1 MNPDD
6 LDASDTLLVKADALI
21 HRHRTG
27 GTHDPDDDLPLL
39 DDVVGE
45 DLPLLDD
52 ITSLPEPEAVDAPAL
67 PATAEAA
74 PTRVAELEAQVA
86 QLEDELAEQREALAR
101 ASESHDAVLKR
112 AVTAEEAASRTT
124 VSSQATRMAVAEQLI
139 DLDARISQKLE
150 AWLGDELPQIVA
162 TELDGMVERLRMK
175 TLAHMRATL
184 IPELSAKLS
193 EVLDATV
200 HDRVSG
206 D

>member
-27 GTHDPDDDLPLL
+27 NTHDPEDDLPLL

-45 DLPLLDD
+45 DLPVLEDVTALAEPVA
-52 ITSLPEPEAVDAPAL
+52 TPVVPAPEPVVDTSQLAALEARL
-67 PATAEAA
+67 
-74 PTRVAELEAQVA
+74 AELEAQI
-86 QLEDELAEQREALAR
+86 AERSEALAR
-101 ASESHDAVLKR
+101 AAEAQEAALGR
-112 AVTAEEAASRTT
+112 AVAAEEAASRTT
-124 VSSQATRMAVAEQLI
+124 VAAQATRMAVAEQLI
-139 DLDARISQKLE
+139 DLDARIAQKLE
-150 AWLGDELPQIVA
+150 AWLGDELPQLVA
-162 TELDGMVERLRMK
+162 TELDGMVERLRVK

-184 IPELSAKLS
+184 VPDLSAKLS
-193 EVLDATV
+193 EVLDATM